1 MEEIA
6 QHCSQRELA
15 ALEAERAADDLKKCE
30 YMKDRIGT
38 VETGI
43 ISGVA
48 QYGFFVQLPNTV
60 EGMVRIGS
68 MGDDYYILDEQNYRM
83 VGRSTGKTY
92 RLGDQVTIRVTGADL
107 ETGNVDFILER
118 DAGNGGGKR
127 ETEVSDKGRRHS
139 QPKGKTSRQGGK
151 AQASHKVEAVSGEK
165 KSPGI
170 ETPGV
175 DLAARL

>member
-1 MEEIA
+1 
-6 QHCSQRELA
+6 
-15 ALEAERAADDLKKCE
+15 
-30 YMKDRIGT
+30 MKDRIGT

-83 VGRSTGKTY
+83 VGRSTGKVY

-107 ETGNVDFILER
+107 ETGNVDFVLER
-118 DAGNGGGKR
+118 SAGSQGKKKDGEGPGNGR
-127 ETEVSDKGRRHS
+127 RRSQAKGRS
-139 QPKGKTSRQGGK
+139 GQQGGK
-151 AQASHKVEAVSGEK
+151 APASHKGEAASGEK
-165 KSPGI
+165 KSPGHRN
-170 ETPGV
+170 TRRGSGGKVVKPAGK
-175 DLAARL
+175 